1 MSVSNTKWSTYRYMN
16 PEFRFIVPL
25 PEHQEFYNRVYRNL
39 HTVTL
44 NHLFLGKKDFTFFIN
59 AVRRDVE
66 NQHKRYGES
75 PEFYYVGCEDQRN
88 YLKKDIPP
96 RSSHT
101 ENTDQIDQAWK
112 FLSGRVIKQDQSE
125 VSSSFYQ
132 KIQDGTYALRDACKI
147 NTLASYFSK
156 PAKKYKDE
164 QKAEK
169 TILEIY
175 FNIEED
181 VFISLPLI
189 GYGEV
194 DGIVHIIFK
203 KHLLNEIPKYKEGD
217 THLSETHIK
226 SIILSY
232 LHWYEEIFL
241 DWEYEGEGIE
251 KMSAIR
257 LFINEVITLGDP
269 YFSLA
274 TPTKK
279 TEIFEQLDLKDYY
292 EENREGYKKR
302 LKRNERLPGKIY
314 QQYVTNAV
322 TSILIDSYAH
332 NVTAHALSTLS
343 WWYMRR
349 AGRLKEE
356 EALWGPLLGKL
367 RRDPYI
373 NPDFIDAFED
383 QLKYRRE
390 KRIEDETIEEDRT
403 EQPDDPVRI
412 EDGKAVIEYPGSLS
426 REFAQLLRFLTEKG
440 AFWSGV
446 TRDANI
452 GGKISSLYSILWY
465 DFIRNP
471 LYLGTIA
478 KTEDILKVRLRI
490 IIYDPEPEGEWR
502 ENTTFSHIKT
512 FQPEN
517 DFIFAEVNLKEPRPD
532 LADKN
537 QRSPHEE
544 VLSAFVKKGDN
555 FDTIR
560 QKTKEIKLFFPG
572 GVVGR
577 HAFYTMIE
585 NEIRNVKHYNTE
597 ELKTLQ
603 EEGLTVV
610 IGVQACS
617 LHNSLDK
624 EIYRISVWLDTPTRL
639 RDRDSKQ
646 HLVKQKW
653 DILKGEIYAK
663 ENYAALLGGTYQDK
677 VCACFLFN
685 SNFSQVQRGDRAPL
699 RDKTQDSGRDRRYFP
714 WVRPACSPLHEPEG
728 IHTDYKMSYSNPV
741 EINSEGEEIVQE
753 PEGMPEKGY
762 LKKVFYLWKGD
773 TMLEWADFRSGVVHE
788 GEENRE
794 SWDNPS
800 RFSIVHLQ
808 AESDD
813 ERTAYLNE
821 LRRNRGM
828 VRIVEGELPGK
839 NAEERFE
846 NAYIKW
852 LGDFYKKE
860 VYALYFAKDG
870 EDAFRLVYDGRAGN
884 FAFCHEPLPPEETAG
899 LVPDELNTLL
909 KEEFRKPEVSKT
921 CNLEL
926 AHGGKSENDR
936 NIIHYRNHGIL
947 RNYFFKDQSDHE
959 WLTKNRAAMMEL
971 FEVFATQVCI
981 FDNRIHQRLRL
992 ETDSDKETE
1001 EQRAERLAHRDFMRL
1016 KLKLTVHKEA
1026 LPDHRPTPDGVPFWM
1041 QHLDKQEQEF
1051 IRDCHFLVMHLS
1063 LIESILEKGETT
1075 TKAPERDTIALF
1087 LEKYLL
1093 PFVGTRDNFFFVV
1106 TTGRG
1111 RNQWWSSL
1119 DKPEYTERGYGR
1131 FTLFRPVES
1140 FLAAVE
1146 NATGIK
1152 DNVELKYRI
1161 VKTLF
1166 GS

>member
-1 MSVSNTKWSTYRYMN
+1 MADNYKTSSKYNDSVRYVFSLPFSDAFYDRLYANLDIYLMDSL
-16 PEFRFIVPL
+16 FYGQSGFIL
-25 PEHQEFYNRVYRNL
+25 L
-39 HTVTL
+39 
-44 NHLFLGKKDFTFFIN
+44 IN
-59 AVRRDVE
+59 SLRRDVE
-66 NQHKRYGES
+66 SKYNRDTQS
-75 PEFYYVGCEDQRN
+75 PEFCYAGLGKQEELMKGYCEISPNMQDAWK
-88 YLKKDIPP
+88 YLKKAIIEPDK
-96 RSSHT
+96 S
-101 ENTDQIDQAWK
+101 K
-112 FLSGRVIKQDQSE
+112 
-125 VSSSFYQ
+125 VSSSLYEKFR
-132 KIQDGTYALRDACKI
+132 DGSYSIKDACK
-147 NTLASYFSK
+147 LGSLYEYFDK
-156 PAKKYKDE
+156 PAESYTEE
-164 QKAEK
+164 QQMEK
-169 TILEIY
+169 VIIENY
-175 FNIEED
+175 FDIQND

-189 GYGEV
+189 AFGEI
-194 DGIVHIIFK
+194 DGIVHLIFK
-203 KHLLNEIPKYKEGD
+203 KALLSEIPFYQAGD
-217 THLSETHIK
+217 THLSEKVVKALIK
-226 SIILSY
+226 NY
-232 LHWYEEIFL
+232 LHWYEEIML
-241 DWEYEGEGIE
+241 DWDVEGENME
-251 KMSAIR
+251 LMSNIR
-257 LFINEVITLGDP
+257 TFINKTVIEAGDKFYDRIIGSKAEVFRDIE
-269 YFSLA
+269 LA
-274 TPTKK
+274 K
-279 TEIFEQLDLKDYY
+279 YY
-292 EENREGYKKR
+292 QDMIESYKKR
-302 LKRNERLPGKIY
+302 LARNERLPGKIY

-356 EALWGPLLGKL
+356 EALWAPLLGKL
-367 RRDPYI
+367 RQDPYI

-490 IIYDPEPEGEWR
+490 ILYDPEPEGEWR
-502 ENTTFSHIKT
+502 ENTTFSHVKT
-512 FQPEN
+512 FRPEN

-532 LADKN
+532 LADKS

-555 FDTIR
+555 FETIR
-560 QKTKEIKLFFPG
+560 QKTKAIKLFFPG

-597 ELKTLQ
+597 ELKILQ

-728 IHTDYKMSYSNPV
+728 VHTDYKMSYSNPV
-741 EINSEGEEIVQE
+741 EINSEGEEIAQE

-773 TMLEWADFRSGVVHE
+773 TMLEWADFKAGVMHP
-788 GEENRE
+788 GEEKSE

-808 AESDD
+808 TQSDD

-839 NAEERFE
+839 DAEERFE

-870 EDAFRLVYDGRAGN
+870 EEAFRLIYDGRAGH
-884 FAFCHEPLPPEETAG
+884 FAFCHEPLPPGETVG
-899 LVPDELNTLL
+899 LVADELNNLL

-921 CNLEL
+921 CSLEL

-947 RNYFFKDQSDHE
+947 RNYFFKDQGDKE

-971 FEVFATQVCI
+971 FEVFATKVCI

-1001 EQRAERLAHRDFMRL
+1001 EQRAERLAHRDFMRS
-1016 KLKLTVHKEA
+1016 KLKLTVHNEA
-1026 LPDHRPTPDGVPFWM
+1026 LPDYRPTPDGVPFWM